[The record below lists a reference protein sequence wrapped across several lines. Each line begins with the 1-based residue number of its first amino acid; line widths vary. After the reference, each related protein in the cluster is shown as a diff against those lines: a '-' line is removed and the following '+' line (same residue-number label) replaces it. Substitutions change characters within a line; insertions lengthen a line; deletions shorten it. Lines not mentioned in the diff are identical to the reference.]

1 MSTQEIQ
8 AAIENLSP
16 AELRELISWLE
27 DYAAKRLQLVDA
39 ETREKIG
46 FVVRKSLGGHFTQSH
61 EENLRQ
67 RRKEGERPALSIS
80 ASAIQASIESVEG
93 VKGGASRMTRQLSEQ
108 ITNEGLCFANSDR
121 EWTRI
126 KISHK
131 DTKTQSEENPGIA
144 AKRRKKRKTKD

>member
-46 FVVRKSLGGHFTQSH
+46 FVVRKSLG
-61 EENLRQ
+61 
-67 RRKEGERPALSIS
+67 
-80 ASAIQASIESVEG
+80 
-93 VKGGASRMTRQLSEQ
+93 
-108 ITNEGLCFANSDR
+108 
-121 EWTRI
+121 
-126 KISHK
+126 
-131 DTKTQSEENPGIA
+131 
-144 AKRRKKRKTKD
+144 